1 MKKRRCRVPFII
13 LFLVSAVVFAA
24 AGCSIKKLAMKSVA
38 DMMSGEMGAAA
49 FSSDGDI
56 ELVGDALPFALKLYE
71 IVLEENPEHPGMLE
85 TAGTAFIGYS
95 QVWVQM
101 PADMLPADQYTRA
114 GWMYFFSRE
123 PVVYP
128 EDLRGQKIAASDT
141 VTVMAPL
148 LEAMGFHTV
157 SLKLNEIMSGL
168 VSGMVDARYTV
179 PMGAVM
185 NIMLEN
191 GLKKKEVPAEAV
203 SEWRELF
210 EQGFRSLAGK
220 VFPLETYENVEDYLT
235 AYRSR

>member
-1 MKKRRCRVPFII
+1 MKKRRCRVSFII

-38 DMMSGEMGAAA
+38 DM
-49 FSSDGDI
+49 
-56 ELVGDALPFALKLYE
+56 
-71 IVLEENPEHPGMLE
+71 
-85 TAGTAFIGYS
+85 
-95 QVWVQM
+95 
-101 PADMLPADQYTRA
+101 
-114 GWMYFFSRE
+114 
-123 PVVYP
+123 
-128 EDLRGQKIAASDT
+128 
-141 VTVMAPL
+141 
-148 LEAMGFHTV
+148 
-157 SLKLNEIMSGL
+157 MSGL